1 MLQIY
6 IVDVYC
12 STNTYAGI
20 LLESLG
26 ARKADA
32 PSLQY
37 RMFAAFVASASDAFA
52 TAIPHLLHP
61 TDTDTMSLSSRRRA
75 LAAGQV
81 DSSDYPIATES
92 GTASDQHGFNTT
104 VATSGPAFHSVVNA
118 INRLVQRVLGAGDA
132 VDSEQPLME
141 AGLDSLSKCAFCIF
155 RQIAATGNA

>member
-1 MLQIY
+1 MS
-6 IVDVYC
+6 V
-12 STNTYAGI
+12 AGAME
-20 LLESLG
+20 LRTSL
-26 ARKADA
+26 D
-32 PSLQY
+32 
-37 RMFAAFVASASDAFA
+37 AAFGVDLPA
-52 TAIPHLLHP
+52 TAVFDYP
-61 TDTDTMSLSSRRRA
+61 TVRA
-75 LAAGQV
+75 LTQLIAQLKQE
-81 DSSDYPIATES
+81 SSGYPIATES